1 MSKSVYVVGQIRP
14 SLARVV
20 KTPHS
25 VSVNIFSYTLNPWE
39 NLQWDKEETF
49 QQYVSIFHQN
59 KITERFQ

>member
-25 VSVNIFSYTLNPWE
+25 VSVNIFSYTLNP
-39 NLQWDKEETF
+39 
-49 QQYVSIFHQN
+49 
-59 KITERFQ
+59 